1 MIYFYL
7 KGFQFGYINEDL
19 MALNL
24 IYVLDWNNEWV
35 LSDPI
40 DTFVIFGNDEPAMG
54 WLSQHGNL
62 NISCSICRYNN
73 AVYNWAFKAEPAP
86 GNRMAGHHYCYNC
99 LEQAFLRSEQAFVI
113 SENAQQIEQ
122 NEDYNVPSS
131 PTMQYDEES
140 NAIIK
145 MNFITTFNSNN
156 GNSLY

>member
-1 MIYFYL
+1 
-7 KGFQFGYINEDL
+7 
-19 MALNL
+19 MALKL

-40 DTFVIFGNDEPAMG
+40 DTFVIFGADEPAMG

-62 NISCSICRYNN
+62 NLNLSCSICRYNI

-86 GNRMAGHHYCYNC
+86 GKRMAGHHYCYNC
-99 LEQAFLRSEQAFVI
+99 LEQAFLRSEQAFL
-113 SENAQQIEQ
+113 SSEQAFLSLENAQLIEQ
-122 NEDYNVPSS
+122 NEQYNVPSS

-145 MNFITTFNSNN
+145 MNLFANCNSSVSSSISNSNS
-156 GNSLY
+156 NSLC